1 MKNEK
6 VYTIDQPKIISER
19 QKGGVTLGLPDSH
32 LVLECDDVIILMKAG
47 RSQHATMD
55 KMRKGLKSIQE
66 EIKLEEWRK
75 SKDYRDTIKS

>member
-1 MKNEK
+1 MTNEK
-6 VYTIDQPKIISER
+6 VYSIDQPKIISE
-19 QKGGVTLGLPDSH
+19 QKGGITLGLPDSH

-55 KMRKGLKSIQE
+55 KMRKGLKAIQQ

-75 SKDYRDTIKS
+75 SKDYQGAIKS

>member
-1 MKNEK
+1 MTNEK
-6 VYTIDQPKIISER
+6 VYSIDQPKIISE
-19 QKGGVTLGLPDSH
+19 QKGGITLGLPDSH

-55 KMRKGLKSIQE
+55 KMRKGLKAIQQ